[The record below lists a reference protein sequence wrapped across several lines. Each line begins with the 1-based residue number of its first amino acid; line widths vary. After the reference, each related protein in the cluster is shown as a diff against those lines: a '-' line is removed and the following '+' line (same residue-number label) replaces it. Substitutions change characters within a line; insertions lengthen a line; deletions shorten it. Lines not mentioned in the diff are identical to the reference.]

1 MRQGKTTTL
10 TDQVVELIRDVLQ
23 VEVPAPDSDLV
34 AEGLIDSLALV
45 SLITEVELE
54 FGIRLPIDEFELTRF
69 RSAEQIAT
77 VVAEIAPD
85 CRAA

>member
-1 MRQGKTTTL
+1 MTERTTITL
-10 TDQVVELIRDVLQ
+10 TDQVAELIRDVLQ
-23 VEVPAPDSDLV
+23 VEVPSPDSDLV

-54 FGIRLPIDEFELTRF
+54 FGIRLPIDEFDLNRF

-77 VVAEIAPD
+77 VVAELAPD
-85 CRAA
+85 RRAA

>member
-1 MRQGKTTTL
+1 MTQGTTSRL
-10 TDQVVELIRDVLQ
+10 TGQVMELIRDVLH
-23 VEVPAPDSDLV
+23 VELAGPDVDLV

-54 FGIRLPIDEFELTRF
+54 FGVRLPIDEFDLSRF

-77 VVAEIAPD
+77 VVAELAPER
-85 CRAA
+85 RAA

>member
-1 MRQGKTTTL
+1 MTQTTTL
-10 TDQVVELIRDVLQ
+10 TDHVAQLIRDVLQ

-54 FGIRLPIDEFELTRF
+54 FGIRLPIDEFDLSRF
-69 RSAEQIAT
+69 RSAERIAT
-77 VVAEIAPD
+77 LVAELAPD
-85 CRAA
+85 RCAA